1 MRIHPQSHLGGD
13 LMQILIK
20 NGRLLDPESGTDKV
34 TDILIEDGKVTD
46 IGEGLKLP
54 APKKR
59 KTGIVV
65 GAGDDIVS
73 DESAI
78 LDASGCWVAPGLV
91 DLHVHLRD
99 PGLTY
104 KEDIGTGAEAAAQ
117 GGFTTI

>member
-1 MRIHPQSHLGGD
+1 
-13 LMQILIK
+13 MQILIK

-59 KTGIVV
+59 KTGKVV

-91 DLHVHLRD
+91 DLHVHLR
-99 PGLTY
+99 
-104 KEDIGTGAEAAAQ
+104 
-117 GGFTTI
+117 